1 MYDGS
6 AAYFDAAIIQTAV
19 VEFALNIQPICL
31 PEEAS
36 TDVDKFED
44 KGMQLVGNNLRS
56 FIL

>member
-1 MYDGS
+1 
-6 AAYFDAAIIQTAV
+6 